1 MGLTTRLVELVGT
14 VFFLG
19 RLPIAPGT
27 WGSAG
32 ALICWYFLFPYIDNF
47 LLGLQVLT
55 F

>member
-1 MGLTTRLVELVGT
+1 MALGTKIVELVGT

-32 ALICWYFLFPYIDNF
+32 ALIGWDFLLPYIDN
-47 LLGLQVLT
+47 
-55 F
+55 